1 MSNIGEIL
9 QQRSGVINTNTS
21 DSGSKNTNTNTRTL
35 IEVQRI
41 AHELED
47 KLGKQVP
54 SRLDYYYKVVW
65 KLPDY
70 VIYNA
75 LEAELANRLKGKPA
89 HRLFSWLTTEAMK
102 KAQA

>member
-1 MSNIGEIL
+1 MSEIL
-9 QQRSGVINTNTS
+9 QQKSQLLNTNTS
-21 DSGSKNTNTNTRTL
+21 DSDFKNTNTNTRTL
-35 IEVQRI
+35 TEVQRI

-54 SRLDYYYKVVW
+54 SRLEYYYKVAW

-75 LEAELANRLKGKPA
+75 LEAEMNNRQKGKAP